1 MVAVVGALRAVSPE
15 PTFAEWLPRKLT
27 AHFKIADRNHAR
39 WALIVGDDE
48 LAKGELVLRDLV
60 ARDGPAS
67 AAGPRRGGSRAHPC
81 RSHGVMDQDEAARVR
96 ALGEIAAEFD
106 LDAIRV
112 RTGDTEI
119 EIVRR
124 DPAVHAPAPVTYAMP
139 APGAVPAGP
148 GRPVPRRPRPRRP
161 PAANVRK
168 VTAPVVGVFYRSPNP
183 DAEPFVEIGSRVQ
196 AGDALCILEAMKLMN
211 EITTRPRG
219 RRVAHP
225 RGERRARVA
234 RSGAVLDRTVIEGRR
249 AFAELLADRKGQLD
263 KPHYAAQVAAIVAAL
278 ADTFRNGNKV
288 LWFGNGG
295 SAADAQHLAA
305 EFSGRFLRERG
316 GLPSE
321 ALTVN
326 TSAVTA
332 ISNDFG
338 YENLF
343 ARMVEALA
351 KPGDAVVGIT
361 TSGTSKNVVKG
372 LEVAK
377 KIGAT
382 TIAFTGN
389 GGGTVADVADLILLG
404 PDGYSAIVQE
414 VHITMGHIICD
425 LVEQELL
432 FA

>member
-1 MVAVVGALRAVSPE
+1 
-15 PTFAEWLPRKLT
+15 
-27 AHFKIADRNHAR
+27 
-39 WALIVGDDE
+39 
-48 LAKGELVLRDLV
+48 
-60 ARDGPAS
+60 
-67 AAGPRRGGSRAHPC
+67 
-81 RSHGVMDQDEAARVR
+81 
-96 ALGEIAAEFD
+96 
-106 LDAIRV
+106 
-112 RTGDTEI
+112 
-119 EIVRR
+119 
-124 DPAVHAPAPVTYAMP
+124 
-139 APGAVPAGP
+139 
-148 GRPVPRRPRPRRP
+148 
-161 PAANVRK
+161 
-168 VTAPVVGVFYRSPNP
+168 
-183 DAEPFVEIGSRVQ
+183 
-196 AGDALCILEAMKLMN
+196 
-211 EITTRPRG
+211 
-219 RRVAHP
+219 
-225 RGERRARVA
+225 
-234 RSGAVLDRTVIEGRR
+234 LDRTVIEGRR
-249 AFAELLADRKGQLD
+249 GFDELLADRKGQLD
-263 KPHYAAQVAAIVAAL
+263 KPHYAPQVSAIVAAL
-278 ADTFRNGNKV
+278 VRAFRGGNKV

>member
-1 MVAVVGALRAVSPE
+1 M
-15 PTFAEWLPRKLT
+15 
-27 AHFKIADRNHAR
+27 DR
-39 WALIVGDDE
+39 
-48 LAKGELVLRDLV
+48 
-60 ARDGPAS
+60 S
-67 AAGPRRGGSRAHPC
+67 
-81 RSHGVMDQDEAARVR
+81 
-96 ALGEIAAEFD
+96 
-106 LDAIRV
+106 
-112 RTGDTEI
+112 
-119 EIVRR
+119 
-124 DPAVHAPAPVTYAMP
+124 
-139 APGAVPAGP
+139 
-148 GRPVPRRPRPRRP
+148 
-161 PAANVRK
+161 
-168 VTAPVVGVFYRSPNP
+168 
-183 DAEPFVEIGSRVQ
+183 
-196 AGDALCILEAMKLMN
+196 
-211 EITTRPRG
+211 
-219 RRVAHP
+219 
-225 RGERRARVA
+225 
-234 RSGAVLDRTVIEGRR
+234 VIEGRR

-278 ADTFRNGNKV
+278 ALAFRSGNKV